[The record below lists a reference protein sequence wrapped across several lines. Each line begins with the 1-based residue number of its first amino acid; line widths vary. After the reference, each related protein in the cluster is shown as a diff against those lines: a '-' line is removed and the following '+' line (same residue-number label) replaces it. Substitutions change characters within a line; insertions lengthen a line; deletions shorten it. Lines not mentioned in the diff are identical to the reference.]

1 MRALRNVLAAALLS
15 IVAVPALL
23 SIVAVPALLSIVAVP
38 AMAQEEAPTPPPQ
51 NWSFNGI
58 FGGLD
63 LAAAQRG
70 FQVYSEVCSTCHSMN
85 LLHYRDL
92 AGIGLTD
99 DQIKAVAAA
108 VTVPLGLDDQG
119 NPKTGPGLPASQFRA
134 PFPNEQAARAA
145 MNGALPPD
153 QSLIINARANG
164 ANYIYAILTGFQD
177 PPPAFKMM
185 GGMNYNE
192 YFPGHQIAMP
202 QPLHD
207 GQVTFADGAP
217 NRIENEAHDVVTFL
231 YWAANPEA
239 IQRKQIGVRVVLFLV
254 FMTGITYAVK
264 RKVWADV
271 HE

>member
-1 MRALRNVLAAALLS
+1 MRAFRTLFAATLLGAAL
-15 IVAVPALL
+15 PALVNV
-23 SIVAVPALLSIVAVP
+23 IAVTALIRPAL
-38 AMAQEEAPTPPPQ
+38 AQEDAPTPPPQ
-51 NWSFNGI
+51 NWSFTGI

-63 LAAAQRG
+63 VAAAQRG

-92 AGIGLTD
+92 EGLGLTD

-108 VTVPLGLDDQG
+108 VTVPLGVDDQG
-119 NPKTGPGLPASQFRA
+119 NPKTGPGTPSSQFRA
-134 PFPNEQAARAA
+134 PFANEQAARTA

-153 QSLIINARANG
+153 LSLIVNARVDG
-164 ANYIYAILTGFQD
+164 ANYVYGILTGFAD
-177 PPPAFKMM
+177 APPAFKMM
-185 GGMNYNE
+185 GGMNYNI

-207 GQVTFADGAP
+207 AQVTFADSSP
-217 NRIENEAHDVVTFL
+217 SRIENEALDVVTFL

-239 IQRKQIGVRVVLFLV
+239 IQRKQIGVRVVLFLI

-271 HE
+271 H

>member
-1 MRALRNVLAAALLS
+1 MRAFKGVLAAALLS
-15 IVAVPALL
+15 AVAMTTPVF
-23 SIVAVPALLSIVAVP
+23 
-38 AMAQEEAPTPPPQ
+38 AQDEAPTPPKQ
-51 NWSFNGI
+51 TWSFDGV

-70 FQVYSEVCSTCHSMN
+70 FQVYSEVCSNCHSMT

-99 DQIKAVAAA
+99 EQIKAVAAA
-108 VTVPLGLDDQG
+108 VTVPLGVDDQG
-119 NPKTGPGLPASQFRA
+119 NPKTGPATPASQFRS
-134 PFPNEQAARAA
+134 PFANEQAARAA

-153 QSLIINARANG
+153 LSLIVNAREGHAD
-164 ANYIYAILTGFQD
+164 YVYAILTGFTVA
-177 PPPAFKMM
+177 PAAFKMSN
-185 GGMNYNE
+185 GMNYDT

-202 QPLHD
+202 QPLQD
-207 GQVTFADGAP
+207 GQVTFADGSP

-239 IQRKQIGVRVVLFLV
+239 VQRKQIGVRVVLFLI
-254 FMTGITYAVK
+254 FMSGITYAVK

-271 HE
+271 H

>member
-1 MRALRNVLAAALLS
+1 MRALRNLLAA
-15 IVAVPALL
+15 
-23 SIVAVPALLSIVAVP
+23 ALLSIVAVP

-153 QSLIINARANG
+153 QSLIVNARVNG

-271 HE
+271 AH

>member
-1 MRALRNVLAAALLS
+1 MRAFKGVLAAALVGATLMG
-15 IVAVPALL
+15 VAAVTAPAL
-23 SIVAVPALLSIVAVP
+23 
-38 AMAQEEAPTPPPQ
+38 AQDEAPVPLPKQT
-51 NWSFNGI
+51 WSFNGV

-63 LAAAQRG
+63 LASAQRG
-70 FQVYSEVCSTCHSMN
+70 FQVYSEVCANCHSLT

-92 AGIGLTD
+92 EGIGLTD
-99 DQIKAVAAA
+99 EQVKAVAAA

-119 NPKTGPGLPASQFRA
+119 NPKTGPGTPASQFRS
-134 PFPNEQAARAA
+134 PFANEQAARAA

-153 QSLIINARANG
+153 LSLIVNAREGHAD
-164 ANYIYAILTGFQD
+164 YVYAILTGFAAV
-177 PPPAFKMM
+177 PPGFKMSD
-185 GGMNYNE
+185 GMNYNT

-202 QPLHD
+202 QPLQD
-207 GQVTFADGAP
+207 GQVTFAGGAP

-239 IQRKQIGVRVVLFLV
+239 VQRKQIGVRVVLFLI

-271 HE
+271 H

>member
-1 MRALRNVLAAALLS
+1 MRAVKALLAAALLGAGTAAPLTS
-15 IVAVPALL
+15 QAI
-23 SIVAVPALLSIVAVP
+23 
-38 AMAQEEAPTPPPQ
+38 AQEAAPAPVPQ
-51 NWSFNGI
+51 NWSFSGM

-70 FQVYSEVCSTCHSMN
+70 FQVYSEVCSNCHSMN

-99 DQIKAVAAA
+99 EQIQAAAGA
-108 VTVPLGLDDQG
+108 VTVPAGVDDQG
-119 NPKTGPGLPASQFRA
+119 NPRTAPGTPASRFAA
-134 PFPNEQAARAA
+134 PFANEQAARAA

-153 QSLIINARANG
+153 LSVIVNAREGG
-164 ANYIYAILTGFQD
+164 ANYVYAILTGFRD
-177 PPPAFKMM
+177 APAGFKMM
-185 GGMNYNE
+185 SGMNYNE

-207 GQVTFADGAP
+207 GQVTFADGSP
-217 NRIENEAHDVVTFL
+217 NRIESEAHDVVTFL

-239 IQRKQIGVRVVLFLV
+239 VQRKQIGARIVLFLI

-264 RKVWADV
+264 RKVWADI
-271 HE
+271 H

>member
-1 MRALRNVLAAALLS
+1 MRAMRKALRGLVAAALLS
-15 IVAVPALL
+15 VAGTVLL
-23 SIVAVPALLSIVAVP
+23 AGIAAPG

-92 AGIGLTD
+92 TGLGLTD
-99 DQIKAVAAA
+99 QQITAIASA
-108 VTVPLGLDDQG
+108 VTVPLGVDDQG
-119 NPKTGPGLPASQFRA
+119 NPKTGPGTPSSQFRA
-134 PFPNEQAARAA
+134 PFANEQAARTA

-153 QSLIINARANG
+153 LSLIVNAREGHAD
-164 ANYIYAILTGFQD
+164 YVYAILTGFTD
-177 PPPAFKMM
+177 APPAFKMM
-185 GGMNYNE
+185 GGMNYNI

-207 GQVTFADGAP
+207 GQITFVDGSP
-217 NRIENEAHDVVTFL
+217 NRIEDEAHDVVTFL

-239 IQRKQIGVRVVLFLV
+239 VQRKQVGVRVVLFLI

-264 RKVWADV
+264 RKVWADI
-271 HE
+271 H